1 MSGIIERALK
11 GRGIDSTGPKPPK
24 VLRPVS
30 GPQPANG
37 TVTAS
42 RGPEFA
48 FNMGTL
54 ERAGFLTPASVQS
67 TLAEEFRL
75 LKRPV
80 LSNAMGR
87 GAAPVERGNIV
98 AVTSALPHEGKT
110 FTSMNLAMSI
120 AQERDHTVLLV
131 DSDLIQRSLTRF
143 LGVLDVPGLTDV
155 LGDGSL
161 DLASVIGRTSVPK
174 LRVMA
179 CGRSDPL
186 GTELLASEQMVRV
199 VTELSRRYPDRLVI
213 FDAPPL
219 LSTSQAVVLANL
231 AGQVLVVVE
240 EGRTSQANVQ
250 EALGLLDESKVIGMV
265 LNKSVGRTGRD
276 YYGGYYGGASEAST
290 ASDPGDPGS

>member
-1 MSGIIERALK
+1 VSGIIERALK
-11 GRGIDSTGPKPPK
+11 GKGAAAGNKATPK
-24 VLRPVS
+24 VLRPV
-30 GPQPANG
+30 PTRPVPVEG
-37 TVTAS
+37 TAVAA
-42 RGPEFA
+42 PEFA
-48 FNMGTL
+48 FNMGAL
-54 ERAGFLTPASVQS
+54 ERAGFLTPSSVRS

-80 LSNAMGR
+80 LANAMGK
-87 GAAPVERGNIV
+87 GAAPVERGNII

-120 AQERDHTVLLV
+120 AQERDHTVLLI
-131 DSDLIQRSLTRF
+131 DSDLIQRALTRF
-143 LGVLDVPGLTDV
+143 LGVSDVAGLTDV
-155 LGDGSL
+155 LRDDQL
-161 DLASVIGRTSVPK
+161 DLAQVIARTSVSK

-179 CGRSDPL
+179 CGRGDPL

-199 VTELSRRYPDRLVI
+199 VTELSRRYPDRIVI

-250 EALGLLDESKVIGMV
+250 EALSLLDESKVIGMV

-276 YYGGYYGGASEAST
+276 YYGGYYGGAPEHDDASPSG
-290 ASDPGDPGS
+290 A